1 MLMRRDFQIW
11 QGLVSGS
18 GGAWLLA
25 VVAMLALVPQV
36 LRAAEPVKKYRL
48 MFFEY
53 GKGPNRLLEL
63 DSEGKVI
70 WEHRPPSI
78 AVIFQVLPGGNVL
91 YAYGGKPTGVRE
103 VNRKGE
109 EVWNYVS
116 KSAQVLGCERLDN
129 GNTLVAEQ
137 GPCQAVEVNRQG
149 EVVHVTPLTTS
160 HQDPH
165 LQVRNIH
172 RLANGN
178 ILAAHEGEGA
188 VREVDRSGKVV
199 WEYTNVENAGDAQR
213 LKNGNTLISC
223 GTQKRV
229 LEVTPDKKVAW
240 EFTAND
246 APELNV
252 TWVSSIQQ
260 LKNGNVLVGNFLRG
274 QEGKGAHAFE
284 VTRDKKVVWSW
295 TDHSII
301 KSLTTVRVLDELEPS
316 R

>member
-1 MLMRRDFQIW
+1 MTNFLPRFTVW
-11 QGLVSGS
+11 FFALL
-18 GGAWLLA
+18 GAATFA
-25 VVAMLALVPQV
+25 VAT
-36 LRAAEPVKKYRL
+36 EPTRPHRL

-63 DSEGKVI
+63 NAEGKIV

-78 AVIFQVLPGGNVL
+78 AVIFQVLPDGNVL

-103 VNRKGE
+103 VNRQGE

-116 KSAQVLGCERLDN
+116 KSPQVLGCERLQN

-137 GPCQAVEVNRQG
+137 GPCQAVEVDRNGR
-149 EVVHVTPLTTS
+149 VVHVTPLRTS

-165 LQVRNIH
+165 LQVRNVH
-172 RLANGN
+172 QLASGN

-188 VREVDRSGKVV
+188 VREVDPSGNLV
-199 WEYTNVENAGDAQR
+199 WEYTGVENAGDAQR
-213 LKNGNTLISC
+213 LRNGNTLISC

-229 LEVTPDKKVAW
+229 IEVTPEKQIAW
-240 EFTAND
+240 EFAASD
-246 APELNV
+246 APDLNI

-260 LKNGNVLVGNFLRG
+260 LPNGNLLVGNFLRG

-284 VTRDKKVVWSW
+284 VTRDKKVVWKW
-295 TDHSII
+295 ADHSLIQ
-301 KSLTTVRVLDELEPS
+301 SLTTVRILVDDPMANK